1 MKNKLT
7 LATAALFALTLS
19 AAAQTTEVQDLAKQW
34 AALRDATL
42 KVANAMPDDKY
53 DFRPIDGGVSF
64 AEQLVKMARGV
75 DEHFAAISGG
85 KSPFAMPESLGADTV
100 RKLVADAFDYG
111 AKTID
116 GLKEA
121 GLDRARP
128 HVLAA
133 LIEAAQ
139 ARGQAESYVNAKDM
153 VTAAEADRR
162 KFLFYSFLAA
172 WLLLCLYVVAISLR
186 ERKLRGELDRVKRLV
201 ENREHDKPEQVR
213 L

>member
-7 LATAALFALTLS
+7 LATAALFALAFTS
-19 AAAQTTEVQDLAKQW
+19 TAQNTEVKDLAKQW
-34 AALRDATL
+34 AVLRDPTL

-85 KSPFAMPESLGADTV
+85 KSPFVMPESLAADTV

-111 AKTID
+111 TKTID

-121 GLDRARP
+121 ELDRARP
-128 HVLAA
+128 QVLAA
-133 LIEAAQ
+133 LTEVAQ

-201 ENREHDKPEQVR
+201 ENREHDKPEQIR